1 MLTALPELGNATQI
15 MQGKLQY
22 HTFCNNCHG
31 DTAVSGGV
39 LPDLRYSAALRDSDL
54 FQKIVHDGILEP
66 KGMVAFGSVL
76 QPKSIELIRAY
87 VTHRV
92 NESVA
97 EAKAANGASGA
108 GAAK

>member
-1 MLTALPELGNATQI
+1 M
-15 MQGKLQY
+15 
-22 HTFCNNCHG
+22 
-31 DTAVSGGV
+31 
-39 LPDLRYSAALRDSDL
+39 SDL

-66 KGMVAFGSVL
+66 KGMVAFGSLL

-97 EAKAANGASGA
+97 EAKADWRRRRGSCGNDAPALAAAAAA
-108 GAAK
+108 GRVAVRNVACRRQQHRARRPVR

>member
-1 MLTALPELGNATQI
+1 MR
-15 MQGKLQY
+15 Y
-22 HTFCNNCHG
+22 HTFCNTGHG

-39 LPDLRYSAALRDSDL
+39 LPDLRYSAALRDGDM

-97 EAKAANGASGA
+97 EAKAATGASGA
-108 GAAK
+108 GGAQ